1 MYILY
6 YLHFGDCLRA
16 PNLPVRV
23 LYDIWQINN
32 DRNCRLSPGGRK
44 KKGGGGVSTNSRLSP
59 RPAFQTG
66 RKNCSFDILFPFAGK
81 HVTFE
86 RSPLFRFAAS
96 AEQILQLLPASIT
109 LLSPLWI
116 SCMHSW
122 LCVCVCVPPGERG
135 ERHAKISAYYRR
147 LPPPRGWKKSC
158 EGRGGGSSGMKIS
171 TFLNIC
177 SENYWRSKRL
187 RFFSTSGKKLFSFV
201 SKTTLNW

>member
-1 MYILY
+1 MHFLY
-6 YLHFGDCLRA
+6 YLHFGYCVHQTYLY
-16 PNLPVRV
+16 VYCTIFGKSITTEIVVSV
-23 LYDIWQINN
+23 LGEG
-32 DRNCRLSPGGRK
+32 RRRGGR
-44 KKGGGGVSTNSRLSP
+44 GSTNSRLSP

-86 RSPLFRFAAS
+86 RSTLFRFAAS

-109 LLSPLWI
+109 LLSPLRI

-122 LCVCVCVPPGERG
+122 LCVCVCVPPGGRG

-158 EGRGGGSSGMKIS
+158 EGRGVGSSGMKIG

-177 SENYWRSKRL
+177 SEN
-187 RFFSTSGKKLFSFV
+187 
-201 SKTTLNW
+201 